1 MYTDVCAYVYP
12 HTQWWTDKYV
22 WLQVG
27 IGHFDA
33 SMSFILGC
41 CEKLL
46 TLNCRNCVG
55 VMISNLPPPSALEF
69 FYAGQRVERR
79 VEQRVEHKA

>member
-1 MYTDVCAYVYP
+1 MCVCVAT
-12 HTQWWTDKYV
+12 HIWADKYV
-22 WLQVG
+22 RVQVG

-46 TLNCRNCVG
+46 TLNCRNRVG
-55 VMISNLPPPSALEF
+55 VMISREF
-69 FYAGQRVERR
+69 FSAGQRVEQ
-79 VEQRVEHKA
+79 QRVEHKA